1 MYDQRNFVIFS
12 LTEIDKI
19 NFTQVLETS
28 ADTLRKS
35 VDGTKSFIKWDQGP
49 YDPTP
54 YEIINAETNE
64 IQIITPNPPSPP
76 SFIAELETLEGPYN
90 YTEILEILS
99 GPEWTSPM
107 PVEEPELVRA
117 RNEDGT
123 FIPDDPSTPDVN
135 ESWEVI

>member
-1 MYDQRNFVIFS
+1 MYDQRNFAIFS

-35 VDGTKSFIKWDQGP
+35 VDGTKSFIKWDGEQP
-49 YDPTP
+49 EFVST
-54 YEIINAETNE
+54 
-64 IQIITPNPPSPP
+64 
-76 SFIAELETLEGPYN
+76 LETLEGPYT

-99 GPEWTSPM
+99 GPEWSAPM
-107 PVEEPELVRA
+107 PMEEPVLVRA
-117 RNEDGT
+117 RDEDGR

-135 ESWEVI
+135 EAWEVI